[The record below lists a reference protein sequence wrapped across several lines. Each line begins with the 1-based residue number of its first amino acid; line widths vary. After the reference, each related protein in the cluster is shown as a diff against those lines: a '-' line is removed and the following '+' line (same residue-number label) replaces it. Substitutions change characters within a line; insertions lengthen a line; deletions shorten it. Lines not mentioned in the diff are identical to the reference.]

1 MPPKKAPVAEKKII
15 LGRASNTLSLG
26 LVGMPNV
33 GKSTTY
39 NVISNLQVPAENFP
53 FCTIDPNT
61 ARVEVPEPRVEK
73 MAAIYNPKK
82 KIYANISITDIAGLV
97 RGASTGAGLGNAFL
111 SHIQGVDGIF
121 HVVRAFDNEEII
133 HEEGDV
139 NPIRDMETINGELI
153 AKDLQ
158 HIEKR
163 MPELEKLIARK
174 NLKPD
179 RDERDLLL
187 KVEAMLKE
195 GKWIKDGEWVAK
207 EIDGLNHHNLLTA
220 KPVIYLVNIGYDDYV
235 KKKNRW
241 LPKVAEW
248 IKNNGGGPMI
258 PYSADYEKAVM
269 MNGADQE
276 ARKATAAELGAPSIV
291 NKIIK
296 TGYHTL
302 QLVHYFTGGPDE
314 VRCWTIR
321 QGTKAPGAAG
331 VIHTD
336 FERGFICAEIIKYN
350 DLIEHG
356 SEAAVKAEGLMQQK
370 GKDYEVADGDI
381 IFFKFNVGPKAKK

>member
-1 MPPKKAPVAEKKII
+1 MPPKKAPKPEQKII
-15 LGRASNTLSLG
+15 LGRASNTLKLG

-39 NVISNLQVPAENFP
+39 NVLSNLAVPAENFP

-61 ARVEVPEPRVEK
+61 ARIEVPEPRVEK
-73 MAAIYNPKK
+73 MSAIYKPKK
-82 KIYANISITDIAGLV
+82 KIYANISVTDIAGLV

-139 NPIRDMETINGELI
+139 NPVRDMETINGELV

-158 HIEKR
+158 HIDKR
-163 MPELEKLIARK
+163 MPELENMITRK

-179 RDERDLLL
+179 KEEKELLI
-187 KVEAMLKE
+187 KVKE
-195 GKWIKDGEWVAK
+195 YLDKGVWIKDGEWAAR
-207 EIDGLNHHNLLTA
+207 EIDGLNHHNFLTA
-220 KPVIYLVNIGYDDYV
+220 KPVIYLVNIGYEDYI

-248 IKNNGGGPMI
+248 IKANGGGPMI
-258 PYSADYEKAVM
+258 PFSADFEKAVVA
-269 MNGADQE
+269 NGLDPE
-276 ARKATAAELGAPSIV
+276 VRRKAAEEMGAPSII

-296 TGYHTL
+296 IGYHTL
-302 QLVHYFTGGPDE
+302 QLVHYFTGGADE

-321 QGTKAPGAAG
+321 KGTKAPGAAG

-336 FERGFICAEIIKYN
+336 FEKGFICADIIKYD

-356 SEAAVKAEGLMQQK
+356 SELEVKNEGLL
-370 GKDYEVADGDI
+370 A
-381 IFFKFNVGPKAKK
+381 